1 MKKRVIT
8 LIILLISLFININY
22 IKAVG
27 VTDNSNNSAHTGK
40 DSAGNSQTTY
50 YVSDGVT
57 GNEMQAIK
65 VAVYRA
71 NGKMVEG
78 TSPKY
83 IKLKDGY
90 GSTIYNTCT
99 CKNENDFNSYE
110 LTKVPD
116 KTKCYC
122 TKNSSVNI
130 ESVDGI
136 TGTTKYWFTSPN
148 PWGSDGVSFTK
159 MMNKNDYANVI
170 KALDLVGYK
179 NSDGTYKYQ
188 KGDYLIAEPYVT
200 VSCTNFAGV
209 SKSSGKK
216 YISGTINSL
225 IGANISYNGGQ
236 QCGEYLDQNGTTV
249 IVPGH
254 TDPITGIQ
262 LLPITVPWSIGKEKS
277 LYIWVYSSI
286 AQTFKVS
293 SSCTTGG
300 TGAHGIKPLSTKNY
314 GGCGYNKWSL
324 DDIKVLHE
332 KPQCAYKD
340 NKYYD
345 ANGNVTTKANYEK
358 SCFCAAVPNTT
369 PQEYYDKDGKK
380 TTNYNTY
387 RESCFKRTPCS
398 TEIVKVDNKQ
408 VTKYYGLDGY
418 EVADLTEF
426 KKSCGCKTTAN
437 PNKYYDPDG
446 KLTNETDYI
455 NKCKTCAERV
465 TTNPIERINLY
476 KYYVSV
482 NNDPNKNYRN
492 LLDFT
497 LNVSTLSDKA
507 TACTNGEPYVI
518 NKACLSLSSSN
529 SNKFDQTNLS
539 KYTYSLENG
548 TKTLYC
554 NNTINLSPN
563 MGTTWA
569 SKAGMAYIGG
579 GTYRTAVASGTAE
592 LTCYLYVPAVTTAD
606 KSYDPFGNYSY
617 SKLISSVT
625 LDGKELYLGNVNTGT
640 TVVTTGKYANTDFVK
655 YTKKI
660 SFTYYTP
667 AIVIDKNTG
676 QEVSSSSDN
685 TMTRYGLYSKFNEKN
700 SRNVEFSITPSSDSK
715 ITLNDTGGKCKYTP
729 SSGIVDGKPKIEFRT
744 IDTKNPFI
752 GEDGKG
758 RITGANW
765 CSTDSTG
772 VPDCSSTNALVQNKI
787 IERNNSYNVKRSQ
800 PKYRFVLDSNS
811 INKIRNYNKEVPIDK
826 HEKCSGGV
834 CTNTFFNEIKSS
846 IKIGREY
853 LIN

>member
-22 IKAVG
+22 IKAVS
-27 VTDNSNNSAHTGK
+27 VTDDSNNASVVAKDEYGSATITWM
-40 DSAGNSQTTY
+40 N
-50 YVSDGVT
+50 DGVT

-65 VAVYRA
+65 VAVYRK
-71 NGKMVEG
+71 NGKMVPG

-83 IKLKDGY
+83 IKLRDGY
-90 GSTIYNTCT
+90 GNTIYNTCS
-99 CKNENDFNSYE
+99 CNNDTYE
-110 LTKVPD
+110 LTKITNKSLCSC
-116 KTKCYC
+116 KTN
-122 TKNSSVNI
+122 TSVTVKT
-130 ESVDGI
+130 VDGI
-136 TGTTKYWFTSPN
+136 TGSKKYWFTPN
-148 PWGSDGVSFTK
+148 VWGSDGVSFQK
-159 MMNKNDYANVI
+159 MMNDNNYANVI
-170 KALDLVGYK
+170 KVLEELGYK
-179 NSDGTYKYQ
+179 NADGTYKYEE
-188 KGDYLIAEPYVT
+188 GDFLIVEPYVT
-200 VSCTNFAGV
+200 VSCTTFAGV
-209 SKSSGKK
+209 NKSNARK
-216 YISGTINSL
+216 YVSGTINAL
-225 IGANISYNGGQ
+225 IGANMSYLNGKVCGQ
-236 QCGEYLDQNGTTV
+236 WKDDSTPSTYGAQRKICTTV
-249 IVPGH
+249 GMRP
-254 TDPITGIQ
+254 TC
-262 LLPITVPWSIGKEKS
+262 ITVPALVLPFTIRNQDS
-277 LYIWVYSSI
+277 LYRWVYSSI
-286 AQTFKVS
+286 AQSFKVKD
-293 SSCTTGG
+293 SCTTNG
-300 TGAHGIKPLSTKNY
+300 TPGHGVKPLNESNY
-314 GGCGYNKWSL
+314 KGCGYDRWLL
-324 DDIKVLHE
+324 DDITVLHE

-563 MGTTWA
+563 MGTTWT

-787 IERNNSYNVKRSQ
+787 IEQNNSYNVKRTQ